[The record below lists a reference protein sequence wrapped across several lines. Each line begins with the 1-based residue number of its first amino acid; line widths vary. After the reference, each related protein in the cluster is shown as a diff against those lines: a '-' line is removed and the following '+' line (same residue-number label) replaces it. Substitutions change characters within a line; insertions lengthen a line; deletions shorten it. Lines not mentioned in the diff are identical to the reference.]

1 MRGPYLST
9 FESPYKRTLAGDS
22 HLEMFR
28 TFALTFKQQGQE
40 QRQFIY
46 NALKELYRVTGGNVG
61 EDVREYVRGLGN
73 ESRAALDL
81 FERYE
86 GRERQTAQAQEQAAQ
101 AAEAYAAAMEA
112 TEAEAARKRAGEAA
126 GYSAA
131 QAAETRAAQ
140 VVTINDTPATYSEE
154 IEVIEIQRP
163 EDIEQAAEEA
173 EQAAA
178 VVVEEYQRGN
188 ATEEQAAQA
197 IQVAAEVRAESDK
210 NALLSKVVPLTVA
223 AVLFIFLMK
232 RK

>member
-9 FESPYKRTLAGDS
+9 FESPYKRTLAGES

-40 QRQFIY
+40 QRKFIY

-86 GRERQTAQAQEQAAQ
+86 GRERQAAQAQAQAAQ

-112 TEAEAARKRAGEAA
+112 TEAEAA
-126 GYSAA
+126 
-131 QAAETRAAQ
+131 ETRAAQ
-140 VVTINDTPATYSEE
+140 VVTIEDNPATYSEE

-163 EDIEQAAEEA
+163 EDLEQAANEA

-188 ATEEQAAQA
+188 ATAEQAAQA
-197 IQVAAEVRAESDK
+197 IQVAAEVREESDK